1 MKIGIIGAMEPEV
14 AHLIASLENSSK
26 ETVAGIDFISGT
38 LAHHEVIVTRSG
50 IGKVAASIA
59 STLLIA
65 KYQPEAIINTGSAGG
80 FVNHLGIGDIVIS
93 SEVRHHDVDVTAFGY
108 EIGQMAQ
115 QPAAFIPDA
124 RLVAA
129 AHRAVLGL
137 GQVQAIDGLIC
148 TGDSFI
154 CDSERTAQMLKNFPT
169 MAACEMEAAA
179 IAQVCHQHEVPFVVI
194 RSLSDNANN
203 DSPVDFDQYIIKAG
217 YHSALMVI
225 ALLNELGHDCDF
237 SVPAENSQPALQ

>member
-1 MKIGIIGAMEPEV
+1 M
-14 AHLIASLENSSK
+14 AHLIETLENSSK
-26 ETVAGIDFISGT
+26 ETVAGIDFYSGT
-38 LAHHEVIVTRSG
+38 LANQHVVVTRSG

-59 STLLIA
+59 TTLLIA
-65 KYQPEAIINTGSAGG
+65 KYQPSAVINTGSAGG
-80 FVNHLGIGDIVIS
+80 FVDHLDIGDIVIS

-115 QPAAFIPDA
+115 QPAAFTPDA
-124 RLVAA
+124 SLVAA
-129 AHRAVLGL
+129 AHRAVASL
-137 GQVQAIDGLIC
+137 GQVKAIDGLIC

-154 CDSERTAQMLKNFPT
+154 CDSTRTAQMLKNFPT

-179 IAQVCHQHEVPFVVI
+179 IAQVCHQHTLPFVII

-203 DSPVDFDQYIIKAG
+203 DSPVDFDQYLIKAG

-225 ALLNELGHDCDF
+225 ALLNELD
-237 SVPAENSQPALQ
+237 NSHQRQKPQDTAIAQH